1 MTARVRG
8 IVGSNPVTPDA
19 FISSKF
25 KYKYKL
31 KRESKCKYKFEG
43 KSKYKYN
50 RKCVYMALCSI
61 QWCQASLMRFIHT
74 LLSNVG
80 WSRGFTAMTKSRE
93 ICFLHISSGRK
104 LHRCPTPP
112 FAARALKIMSIND

>member
-31 KRESKCKYKFEG
+31 KRKSKYKYKFEG

-50 RKCVYMALCSI
+50 RKCVYMALWGLLLLRVVVRLCTKI
-61 QWCQASLMRFIHT
+61 VFIPGII
-74 LLSNVG
+74 SDV
-80 WSRGFTAMTKSRE
+80 SRR
-93 ICFLHISSGRK
+93 
-104 LHRCPTPP
+104 HRSV
-112 FAARALKIMSIND
+112 A

>member
-31 KRESKCKYKFEG
+31 KRKSKYKYKFEG

-50 RKCVYMALCSI
+50 RKCVYMALWGLI
-61 QWCQASLMRFIHT
+61 N
-74 LLSNVG
+74 LL
-80 WSRGFTAMTKSRE
+80 RFTAEGSASTFSP
-93 ICFLHISSGRK
+93 H
-104 LHRCPTPP
+104 
-112 FAARALKIMSIND
+112 

>member
-25 KYKYKL
+25 KCKYKL
-31 KRESKCKYKFEG
+31 KRKPKYKDKFEG

-50 RKCVYMALCSI
+50 RNCVYMALWGLDYERAVYKRS
-61 QWCQASLMRFIHT
+61 QSYHK
-74 LLSNVG
+74 LLQ
-80 WSRGFTAMTKSRE
+80 R
-93 ICFLHISSGRK
+93 
-104 LHRCPTPP
+104 
-112 FAARALKIMSIND
+112 

>member
-43 KSKYKYN
+43 KSKYKYH
-50 RKCVYMALCSI
+50 RKCVYMALWGPPELSPGTVAFVMDSNLVW
-61 QWCQASLMRFIHT
+61 QKSLAAYHYF
-74 LLSNVG
+74 
-80 WSRGFTAMTKSRE
+80 
-93 ICFLHISSGRK
+93 
-104 LHRCPTPP
+104 P
-112 FAARALKIMSIND
+112 FGSWM